1 MSAKF
6 IVAHPIR
13 SPVANNFCL
22 PFRLALPNIFQI
34 SVAMLHRTNAS
45 LAVWQ
50 YFLLLFCCSSQLHAI
65 IYIIYY
71 KSCRIRYT
79 PVLIRLRS
87 CSASIEDTIALF
99 GGLVYRT
106 RVCTTPIHT
115 HKNQEA
121 KLQKLIRFSKFSC
134 NFAPE

>member
-13 SPVANNFCL
+13 SPVANNYCL
-22 PFRLALPNIFQI
+22 PFRSALPNIFQI

-65 IYIIYY
+65 IYYIYY

-99 GGLVYRT
+99 GSFSHAYT
-106 RVCTTPIHT
+106 HYACIH
-115 HKNQEA
+115 A
-121 KLQKLIRFSKFSC
+121 QKPRGKVTKINSI
-134 NFAPE
+134 